1 MPYRNDRHDYRHWTF
16 FLMIPENLLY
26 IPVSKGYERPGTK
39 RKESYENR
47 KTVVKSTA
55 LQNNA
60 VTTVIV

>member
-1 MPYRNDRHDYRHWTF
+1 
-16 FLMIPENLLY
+16 MIPENLLNL
-26 IPVSKGYERPGTK
+26 PVSKGYERPGTK

-47 KTVVKSTA
+47 RTVVKSTA